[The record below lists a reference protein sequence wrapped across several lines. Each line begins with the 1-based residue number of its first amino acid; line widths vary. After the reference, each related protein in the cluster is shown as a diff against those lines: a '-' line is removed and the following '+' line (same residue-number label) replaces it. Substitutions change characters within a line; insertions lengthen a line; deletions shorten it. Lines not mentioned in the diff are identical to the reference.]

1 MEKSCKGHLAMLSA
15 NVIWGLNAPIGKAA
29 LEGGVT
35 ALSLTTF
42 RMVGAAAA
50 FWLLSL
56 FVRRETVRHEDMIKL
71 FFAALFGVVLN
82 QGTFIF
88 GLSLTSPID
97 ASIVTTMTPIVTMIV
112 AALYLREPITGK
124 KVLGIFVGAV
134 GALLLILGSR
144 SLSASGQGSNVWG
157 DLLCLTA
164 QISFAVYL
172 TVFRDLVTR
181 YSPVTVMKW
190 MFVYASMCYIP
201 FTYRDVT
208 ALDWGSFS
216 ARTLWCVWFVVL
228 GATFVAYLC
237 VMVGQ
242 RRLRPTLVSMYNYVQ
257 PVVASAVAVV
267 LGMDS
272 FGFTKGAAV
281 LLVFAGVWLVTRSKS
296 RAQLEAEQA
305 ARTAGSADDAGK

>member
-1 MEKSCKGHLAMLSA
+1 MEKTYKGHLAMLSA
-15 NVIWGLNAPIGKAA
+15 NVIWGLTAPIGKTAM
-29 LEGGVT
+29 EGGVT

-42 RMVGAAAA
+42 RMVGAAVA

-56 FVRRETVRHEDMIKL
+56 FVRREAVRHEDMIKL

-112 AALYLREPITGK
+112 AALYLREPITGT
-124 KVLGIFVGAV
+124 KVLGIFVGAM

-144 SLSASGQGSNVWG
+144 SLSASGQGGNLWG

-208 ALDWGSFS
+208 ALDWSSFS
-216 ARTLWCVWFVVL
+216 ARTLWCVSFVVL

-257 PVVASAVAVV
+257 PVVASTVTVV
-267 LGMDS
+267 LGMDT
-272 FGFTKGAAV
+272 FGVTKGAAV

-296 RAQLEAEQA
+296 RAQLEAEE
-305 ARTAGSADDAGK
+305 AGK

>member
-1 MEKSCKGHLAMLSA
+1 MEKTYKGHLAMLSA
-15 NVIWGLNAPIGKAA
+15 NVIWGLTAPIGKTAM
-29 LEGGVT
+29 EGGVT

-42 RMVGAAAA
+42 RMVGAAVA

-56 FVRRETVRHEDMIKL
+56 FVRREAVRHEDMIKL

-112 AALYLREPITGK
+112 AALYLREPITGT
-124 KVLGIFVGAV
+124 KVLGIFVGAM

-144 SLSASGQGSNVWG
+144 SLSASGQGGNLWG

-208 ALDWGSFS
+208 ALDWSSFS
-216 ARTLWCVWFVVL
+216 ARTLWCVSFVVL

-257 PVVASAVAVV
+257 PVVASTVTVV
-267 LGMDS
+267 LGMDT
-272 FGFTKGAAV
+272 FGVTKGAAV

-296 RAQLEAEQA
+296 RAQLEAEEA
-305 ARTAGSADDAGK
+305 ARTAGGADATGK